1 MIGDRVDR
9 DVSPATV
16 HGAPAVAAQH
26 EQPQEPLRGGRP
38 LQTAAAHPASA
49 RQEQNVQP
57 QSILCTGREPQAL
70 YVLPGPALGE
80 SPHEIAFCEVNFAEH
95 VHEFAEEDESLSSAE
110 KVVASEGHR
119 NILRL
124 LYQLCPGSAPK

>member
-38 LQTAAAHPASA
+38 PQDA
-49 RQEQNVQP
+49 QP
-57 QSILCTGREPQAL
+57 HSILRTDREPQAQ
-70 YVLPGPALGE
+70 YGLPGPALGE
-80 SPHEIAFCEVNFAEH
+80 SPHEIAFRE
-95 VHEFAEEDESLSSAE
+95 
-110 KVVASEGHR
+110 
-119 NILRL
+119 
-124 LYQLCPGSAPK
+124 